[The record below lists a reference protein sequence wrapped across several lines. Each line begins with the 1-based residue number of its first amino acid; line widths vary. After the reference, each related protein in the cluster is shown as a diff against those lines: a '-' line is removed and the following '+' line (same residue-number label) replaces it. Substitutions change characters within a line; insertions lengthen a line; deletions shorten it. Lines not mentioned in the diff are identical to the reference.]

1 MAHILEIQD
10 GILYSSG
17 DNDYGQL
24 GLGDVK
30 RHDIPEKVLTGIEA
44 YDKIPWIS
52 AKTGAN
58 HSIGV
63 KKDNSI
69 WFWGSNIEGQM
80 ALPAETKYL
89 VKPKKMEIPINTSKK
104 VDINTGLY
112 FTIISQTSEKSYGF
126 GTFQN
131 FRSNVVELYRTMVS
145 VYSRDPNGDIFL
157 TLDTGPK
164 TMIGRIEDV
173 GYVYSDWSGDLFPSE
188 YLRFSNLRVGDHF
201 TLYDPNNRERL
212 LYKKVDTFQLAD
224 GCCKVNAVCM
234 HRKYRELQSSVTI
247 QYPSLPGFAV
257 DQLLGEERTRL
268 IPATDQ
274 YGTNFAFNSA
284 IAGMTIAA
292 SSFPDNVDPISLQGL
307 YLATGKRNLLDL
319 LLFGGL
325 YFSPDLSQEFNI
337 NTLVERIY
345 AREIYVKDAFPPY
358 FAEISNYDLLPGEGY
373 NPDPLTPYNTYER
386 AAPMYWFKLDKDK
399 KPIKYKKAHRR
410 GLIYTGPVEKIST
423 LEKNIFNL
431 YFDKSDGFFYTK
443 TSQDTAPDNPTIVQ
457 NETNLPANERNHII
471 IEDLI
476 LDYPYLI
483 SYDINKNKSSFAQNF
498 FDPYLRVKVQDPATV
513 GIACRDTGA
522 GAGPIATISG
532 DDAKWLYECSVTI
545 GRLTYQTYNI
555 GTYAQQLIEYFL
567 DPKTDPEET
576 NKFFGF
582 AKFELEELYTIIKN
596 GDYNKP
602 GYATVKKSFDLL
614 RDILNVQI
622 NNNFYFS
629 PTNNQPIFKI
639 DQTGNS
645 ESSETIS
652 FTNALRSYTQRGIF
666 DGIHQIKIPYKKIS
680 CFTYFSKIAKQ
691 QNDKITYSY
700 TPDRSTIV
708 VPIDITNR
716 IITTNTKISYWLP
729 KKMKEDG
736 SFEKVMNN
744 LIQQTVD
751 VVVKN
756 VTYDSSVNLTKIT
769 LDKPFGVD
777 YIIGCV
783 PFPGPPPGCG
793 PIISPEI
800 YYNKP
805 FDTTLALEDTT
816 GSL

>member
-10 GILYSSG
+10 GVLYSSG

-30 RHDIPEKVLTGIEA
+30 RHDTPEKVLTGIEL

-52 AKTGAN
+52 AKTGLN

-89 VKPKKMEIPINTSKK
+89 TKPTKMDIPINPAKQ
-104 VDINTGLY
+104 VDINIGLY

-145 VYSRDPNGDIFL
+145 VYSIDPNGDIFL

-173 GYVYSDWSGDLFPSE
+173 GYVYSDWSGDLFPAE
-188 YLRFSNLRVGDHF
+188 YLKFSDLRIGDHF
-201 TLYDPNNRERL
+201 TLYDPGNRERL

-234 HRKYRELQSSVTI
+234 HRKYRELQSSVAI
-247 QYPSLPGFAV
+247 QYPLLPGFAV
-257 DQLLGEERTRL
+257 DQLLGTERTRL

-284 IAGMTIAA
+284 IAGMTVAA
-292 SSFPDNVDPISLQGL
+292 SAFPNNVDPITLKGI
-307 YLATGKRNLLDL
+307 YLATGKKNLLDV

-325 YFSPDLSQEFNI
+325 YFSPDLSQTLNN
-337 NTLVERIY
+337 NTIVQRIY
-345 AREIYVKDAFPPY
+345 AREIYKKDAFPPY
-358 FAEISNYDLLPGEGY
+358 FAEISDYELLAGDGY
-373 NPDPLTPYNTYER
+373 NPDPIAQHNTYDR

-399 KPIKYKKAHRR
+399 KPIKYKVAHR
-410 GLIYTGPVEKIST
+410 GFLYTSVIQKIST
-423 LEKNIFNL
+423 LEKNLFDL
-431 YFDKSDGFFYTK
+431 YLNTSSGFFYTK
-443 TSQDTAPDNPTIVQ
+443 IGPNTPSDNPTIVQ
-457 NETNLPANERNHII
+457 NETNLPADESNHII
-471 IEDLI
+471 VEDLI

-483 SYDINKNKSSFAQNF
+483 SYDINRDKSSFAQNF
-498 FDPYLRVKVQDPATV
+498 FDPYLRVKVQDPAQA
-513 GIACRDTGA
+513 GIACNDPGTGA
-522 GAGPIATISG
+522 GAIATISG
-532 DDAKWLYECSVTI
+532 EDTKWLYECVYQT
-545 GRLTYQTYNI
+545 GRSTYPTYNI
-555 GTYAQQLIEYFL
+555 GIYAEQLIQYFL

-582 AKFELEELYTIIKN
+582 AKFELEELYTTIKN
-596 GDYNKP
+596 GDHTKP
-602 GYATVKKSFDLL
+602 GYSTVKKSFDLL

-622 NNNFYFS
+622 NNKFYFS
-629 PTNNQPIFKI
+629 PTNNEPIFKI
-639 DQTGNS
+639 DQTENS
-645 ESSETIS
+645 ESSDTIS
-652 FTNALRSYTQRGIF
+652 FANILRSYTNIGIV
-666 DGIHQIKIPYKKIS
+666 DSLHKIRIPYKKIS
-680 CFTYFSKIAKQ
+680 CFTYFSKVAKQ
-691 QNDKITYSY
+691 ENNKLIYSY

-708 VPIDITNR
+708 VPIDVTNR
-716 IITTNTKISYWLP
+716 IIATNTKISYWVP
-729 KKMKEDG
+729 KKINKDG
-736 SFEKVMNN
+736 DFERVMSN
-744 LIQQTVD
+744 LTQQTVD
-751 VVVKN
+751 VVITNVK
-756 VTYDSSVNLTKIT
+756 YDSSVNLTKIT
-769 LDKPFGVD
+769 LDKPLSVD

-793 PIISPEI
+793 PIIAPEI
-800 YYNKP
+800 YYNRP

>member
-30 RHDIPEKVLTGIEA
+30 RHDTPEIVSTGIET

-52 AKTGAN
+52 AKVGAN
-58 HSIGV
+58 HSIAV

-89 VKPKKMEIPINTSKK
+89 VKPNKMNIPINTAKQ
-104 VDINTGLY
+104 VDINVGLY

-164 TMIGRIEDV
+164 TMIGRVEDF

-234 HRKYRELQSSVTI
+234 HRKYRELQSSVSI

-257 DQLLGEERTRL
+257 DQLLGTERTRL

-284 IAGMTIAA
+284 IAGMLIA
-292 SSFPDNVDPISLQGL
+292 SSDFSNNIDPLTLKGL

-345 AREIYVKDAFPPY
+345 AREIYNKDAFPPY

-373 NPDPLTPYNTYER
+373 NPDPIVQNNTYER
-386 AAPMYWFKLDKDK
+386 SAPMYWFKLDKDK
-399 KPIKYKKAHRR
+399 KPIKYKTAHRAF
-410 GLIYTGPVEKIST
+410 LYTSVIQKIST
-423 LEKNIFNL
+423 LEKNLFDL
-431 YFDKSDGFFYTK
+431 YFNTSSGFFYTK
-443 TSQDTAPDNPTIVQ
+443 IGPNTQPDNPTIVQ
-457 NETNLPANERNHII
+457 NETNLPADERNHIT

-483 SYDINKNKSSFAQNF
+483 SYDINKGKSSFAQNF
-498 FDPYLRVKVQDPATV
+498 SDPYLRVKVQDPTQA
-513 GIACRDTGA
+513 GIACNDPGTGA
-522 GAGPIATISG
+522 GAIVTISG
-532 DDAKWLYECSVTI
+532 EDTKWLYECVYQTPS
-545 GRLTYQTYNI
+545 LTYPTYNI
-555 GTYAQQLIEYFL
+555 GPYAQQLIEYFL

-582 AKFELEELYTIIKN
+582 AKFELEELYMTIKN
-596 GDYNKP
+596 GDHTKP
-602 GYATVKKSFDLL
+602 GYSTVKKSFDLL

-622 NNNFYFS
+622 NNKFYFS

-639 DQTGNS
+639 DQTENS
-645 ESSETIS
+645 ESSEMIS
-652 FTNALRSYTQRGIF
+652 FTNAIRSYTQRGIF
-666 DGIHQIKIPYKKIS
+666 DGIHKVRIPYKKIS
-680 CFTYFSKIAKQ
+680 CFTYFSKIAKKQ
-691 QNDKITYSY
+691 DDTITYSY
-700 TPDRSTIV
+700 TPDKYTIV
-708 VPIDITNR
+708 IPIDVTNR
-716 IITTNTKISYWLP
+716 IIATNTKISYWVP
-729 KKMKEDG
+729 KKTKEDG
-736 SFEKVMNN
+736 DFERIMSN

-751 VVVKN
+751 VVITN
-756 VTYDSSVNLTKIT
+756 VTYDASTNLTKIT
-769 LDKPFGVD
+769 LDKPFSVD

-783 PFPGPPPGCG
+783 PFPGPPAGCG
-793 PIISPEI
+793 PIVRPEI

-805 FDTTLALEDTT
+805 FDTNLALEDTT

>member
-30 RHDIPEKVLTGIEA
+30 RHDTPEKVLTGIES

-58 HSIGV
+58 HSIGI

-89 VKPKKMEIPINTSKK
+89 VKPTKMEIPINISKT

-131 FRSNVVELYRTMVS
+131 FRSKVVELYRTMVTI
-145 VYSRDPNGDIFL
+145 YSRDPDGDIFL
-157 TLDTGPK
+157 TIDTGPK
-164 TMIGRIEDV
+164 TIVGRVENF
-173 GYVYSDWSGDLFPSE
+173 GYVYADWSGDLFPSE
-188 YLRFSNLRVGDHF
+188 YLKFDDLRVGDYF
-201 TLYDPNNRERL
+201 TLYDPGNRERL

-224 GCCKVNAVCM
+224 GCCKVNAACM
-234 HRKYRELQSSVTI
+234 HRKFRELQSSVTI
-247 QYPSLPGFAV
+247 QYPTLPGFAV
-257 DQLLGEERTRL
+257 DQLLGSDRTRL
-268 IPATDQ
+268 VPATDQ

-284 IAGMTIAA
+284 IAGMSIAA
-292 SSFPDNVDPISLQGL
+292 SASSNNVDPITLQGL
-307 YLATGKRNLLDL
+307 YLATGKRNLLDV

-325 YFSPDLSQEFNI
+325 YFSPDLSQEFSI
-337 NTLVERIY
+337 NTVVQRIY
-345 AREIYVKDAFPPY
+345 AREVYKKDDFPPY

-373 NPDPLTPYNTYER
+373 NPDPLAKYNTYDR
-386 AAPMYWFKLDKDK
+386 SAPMYWFKLDKDK
-399 KPIKYKKAHRR
+399 KPIKYKTAHK
-410 GLIYTGPVEKIST
+410 GALYTSQVQKIST
-423 LEKNIFNL
+423 LEKNLFDL
-431 YFDKSDGFFYTK
+431 YFDKTYGFFYTK
-443 TSQDTAPDNPTIVQ
+443 TSPNTPLDNPTIVQ
-457 NETNLPANERNHII
+457 NETNLPADERNHII

-483 SYDINKNKSSFAQNF
+483 SYDINRDQSSFAQNF
-498 FDPYLRVKVQDPATV
+498 SDPYLRVKVQDPSQA
-513 GIACRDTGA
+513 GIACNDPGTGA
-522 GAGPIATISG
+522 GAVTTISG
-532 DDAKWLYECSVTI
+532 EDTKWLYECKYMTGDTS
-545 GRLTYQTYNI
+545 YPTYNI
-555 GTYAQQLIEYFL
+555 GVYAEQLISYFL

-582 AKFELEELYTIIKN
+582 AKFELEELYTTIKN
-596 GDYNKP
+596 GDYTKP
-602 GYATVKKSFDLL
+602 GYSVVKKSFDLL
-614 RDILNVQI
+614 RDIINVQV
-622 NNNFYFS
+622 NNKFYFS

-639 DQTGNS
+639 DQKENS
-645 ESSETIS
+645 ESSQTLS
-652 FTNALRSYTQRGIF
+652 FTNILRSYTQFGIV

-680 CFTYFSKIAKQ
+680 CFTYFSKTATR
-691 QNDKITYSY
+691 QNDKIIYSY

-716 IITTNTKISYWLP
+716 IVATNTKISYWVP
-729 KKMKEDG
+729 KKIKEDG
-736 SFEKVMNN
+736 SFEKIMSN

-751 VVVKN
+751 VVITN
-756 VTYDSSVNLTKIT
+756 VAYDSSVNLTKIT
-769 LDKPFGVD
+769 LDKPFSVD

-783 PFPGPPPGCG
+783 PFPGPPAGCG
-793 PIISPEI
+793 PIIAPEI
-800 YYNKP
+800 YYNKL
-805 FDTTLALEDTT
+805 FDTTLALQDTT